1 MRRLVPALLA
11 AAALAAPLAAT
22 GSAGAQPPPPD
33 PAPPALRGT
42 PYLVGKDAHRVTL
55 YMRFTRALGQRF
67 DGEPLATAAI
77 DGRLASLAPVDGR
90 RGRRAAC
97 YRAGMWLER
106 AEPGRLVT
114 VSVSV
119 GGASPVTLSALVAI
133 RRPARPGDA
142 RGARL
147 RC

>member
-1 MRRLVPALLA
+1 MRRLVPTLLA
-11 AAALAAPLAAT
+11 VAALTAPAA
-22 GSAGAQPPPPD
+22 AGAQPPPAD

-42 PYLVGKDAHRVTL
+42 PYLVREDAHRVTL
-55 YMRFTRALGQRF
+55 YLRFNHALGQRF

-77 DGRLASLAPVDGR
+77 DGRLASLAPVEGR

-97 YRAGMWLER
+97 YSVGMWLER

-119 GGASPVTLSALVAI
+119 EGAAPVTLSALVAI
-133 RRPARPGDA
+133 RSPRSGDG
-142 RGARL
+142 RGAPL

>member
-1 MRRLVPALLA
+1 MRRLLVPLVA
-11 AAALAAPLAAT
+11 AAALIAPPAA
-22 GSAGAQPPPPD
+22 SAQPPPPD

-42 PYLVGKDAHRVTL
+42 PYLVRDDAHRVTL
-55 YMRFTRALGQRF
+55 YVRLDRELARRF

-77 DGRLASLAPVDGR
+77 DGRLASLSPVAGR
-90 RGRRAAC
+90 RAHRAAC
-97 YRAGMWLER
+97 YSAGAWLER

-119 GGASPVTLSALVAI
+119 EGSPPTTLSALVAV
-133 RRPARPGDA
+133 RAPRPGDE
-142 RGARL
+142 RGAPL

>member
-1 MRRLVPALLA
+1 MRRLASALLA
-11 AAALAAPLAAT
+11 AAALAAPAA
-22 GSAGAQPPPPD
+22 AGAQPPPAD
-33 PAPPALRGT
+33 PAPPAVRGT
-42 PYLVGKDAHRVTL
+42 PYLVREEAHRVTL

-90 RGRRAAC
+90 RARRAAC
-97 YRAGMWLER
+97 YSAGMWLGR

-119 GGASPVTLSALVAI
+119 EGARPATLSALVAI
-133 RRPARPGDA
+133 RPARPGDA
-142 RGARL
+142 RGAPL